1 MYNYH
6 VHLHY
11 WLSGHVP
18 RYTLTLVQ
26 IHVLSFVSLYM
37 YLQETY
43 LSCFPYAFTIP
54 TSPGTQGQVE
64 NTQEGQHQF
73 DVLPGTAS
81 IR

>member
-18 RYTLTLVQ
+18 HYTLTLVQ

-54 TSPGTQGQVE
+54 TSPGTHGQVE

-73 DVLPGTAS
+73 DVLPATAS
-81 IR
+81 IP